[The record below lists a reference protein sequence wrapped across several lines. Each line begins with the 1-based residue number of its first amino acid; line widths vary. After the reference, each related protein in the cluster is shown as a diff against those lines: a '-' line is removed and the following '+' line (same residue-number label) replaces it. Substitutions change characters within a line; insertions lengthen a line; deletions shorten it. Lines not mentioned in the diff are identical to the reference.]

1 MDQVS
6 LNRWMRQLCR
16 SAMLDLTQVGD
27 YRTDFL
33 LTIDDLGVEYKLD
46 GQVLR
51 LRKRI
56 EMIDVNALQLNL
68 VQRGLKTKCQY
79 QLKTKSTNLDVI
91 ALFDQK
97 AITSVATCEK
107 QTHGKGRR
115 GNHWVSPFGQ
125 NIYCT
130 VGVLK
135 SIKPANLGLLSI
147 VTGLAI
153 CRALDNFGYK
163 SVKLKWPNDLYHRGK
178 KLGGILIESRPL
190 KGDEYFLAIG
200 FGINFDMSIKTLAS
214 IEPPATC
221 LNLIGSKLLTRNQL
235 LLETVSQVLKDIAAF
250 GDEKILQLVR
260 AFDDIDAFKGMPV
273 NVLSSGKT
281 ITGINAGI
289 AQTGQL
295 QLETVQGL
303 MLFSA
308 ADISLRHA

>member
-1 MDQVS
+1 
-6 LNRWMRQLCR
+6 
-16 SAMLDLTQVGD
+16 MLDLTQVGN
-27 YRTDFL
+27 YRADLL
-33 LTIDDLGVEYKLD
+33 LTIDNLGVEYKLD

-56 EMIDVNALQLNL
+56 EMIDIDALQLSL
-68 VQRGLKTKCQY
+68 VQRGLKTTCQY
-79 QLKTKSTNLDVI
+79 RLETKSTNLDVI

-130 VGVLK
+130 VGILK

-153 CRALDNFGYK
+153 SKALDNFGYK
-163 SVKLKWPNDLYHRGK
+163 AVKLKWPNDLYHQGK
-178 KLGGILIESRPL
+178 KLGGILIESRPV
-190 KGDEYFLAIG
+190 KDDEYFLAIG
-200 FGINFDMSIKTLAS
+200 FGINVDMSNEALAA
-214 IEPPATC
+214 IEPAATC
-221 LNLIGSKLLTRNQL
+221 LNLMGSKLLTRNQI

-250 GDEKILQLVR
+250 SDKSISQLVR
-260 AFDDIDAFKGMPV
+260 AFDEIDAFKGMSV
-273 NVLSSGKT
+273 KVLSSGKT

-295 QLETVQGL
+295 QLETEQGM

>member
-1 MDQVS
+1 MDQVL
-6 LNRWMRQLCR
+6 LNRWMLQLCG
-16 SAMLDLTQVGD
+16 SAMLDLTQVGN
-27 YRTDFL
+27 YRADL
-33 LTIDDLGVEYKLD
+33 LLAIDNLGVEYKLD

-56 EMIDVNALQLNL
+56 EMIDIDALQLSL
-68 VQRGLKTKCQY
+68 VQRGLKTTCQY
-79 QLKTKSTNLDVI
+79 RLETKSTNLDVI

-130 VGVLK
+130 VGILK

-153 CRALDNFGYK
+153 SKALDNFGYK
-163 SVKLKWPNDLYHRGK
+163 AVKLKWPNDLYHQGK
-178 KLGGILIESRPL
+178 KLGGILIESRPV
-190 KGDEYFLAIG
+190 KDDEYFLAIG
-200 FGINFDMSIKTLAS
+200 FGINVDMSNEALAA
-214 IEPPATC
+214 IEPAATC
-221 LNLIGSKLLTRNQL
+221 LNLMGSKLLTRNQI

-250 GDEKILQLVR
+250 SDKSISQLVR
-260 AFDDIDAFKGMPV
+260 AFDEIDAFKGMSV
-273 NVLSSGKT
+273 KVLSSGKT

-295 QLETVQGL
+295 QLETEQGM

>member
-1 MDQVS
+1 
-6 LNRWMRQLCR
+6 
-16 SAMLDLTQVGD
+16 
-27 YRTDFL
+27 
-33 LTIDDLGVEYKLD
+33 VEYKLD

-56 EMIDVNALQLNL
+56 EMIDIDALQLSL
-68 VQRGLKTKCQY
+68 VQRGLKTTCQY
-79 QLKTKSTNLDVI
+79 RLETKSTNLDVI

-130 VGVLK
+130 VGILK

-153 CRALDNFGYK
+153 SKALDNFGYK
-163 SVKLKWPNDLYHRGK
+163 AVKLKWPNDLYHQGK
-178 KLGGILIESRPL
+178 KLGGILIESRPV
-190 KGDEYFLAIG
+190 KDDEYFLAIG
-200 FGINFDMSIKTLAS
+200 FGINVDMSNEALAA
-214 IEPPATC
+214 IEPAATC
-221 LNLIGSKLLTRNQL
+221 LNLMGSKLLTRNQI

-250 GDEKILQLVR
+250 SDKSISQLVR
-260 AFDDIDAFKGMPV
+260 AFDEIDAFKGMSV
-273 NVLSSGKT
+273 KVLSSGKT

-295 QLETVQGL
+295 QLETEQGM

>member
-1 MDQVS
+1 
-6 LNRWMRQLCR
+6 
-16 SAMLDLTQVGD
+16 MLDLTQVGN
-27 YRTDFL
+27 YRADL
-33 LTIDDLGVEYKLD
+33 LLAIDNLGVEYKLD

-56 EMIDVNALQLNL
+56 EMIDIDALQLSL
-68 VQRGLKTKCQY
+68 VQRGLKTTCQY
-79 QLKTKSTNLDVI
+79 RLETKSTNLDVI

-130 VGVLK
+130 VGILK

-153 CRALDNFGYK
+153 SKALDNFGYK
-163 SVKLKWPNDLYHRGK
+163 AVKLKWPNDLYHQGK
-178 KLGGILIESRPL
+178 KLGGILIESRPV
-190 KGDEYFLAIG
+190 KDDEYFLAIG
-200 FGINFDMSIKTLAS
+200 FGINVDMSNEALAA
-214 IEPPATC
+214 IEPAATC
-221 LNLIGSKLLTRNQL
+221 LNLMGSKLLTRNQI

-250 GDEKILQLVR
+250 SDKSISQLVR
-260 AFDDIDAFKGMPV
+260 AFDEIDAFKGMSV
-273 NVLSSGKT
+273 KVLSSGKT

-295 QLETVQGL
+295 QLETEQGM

>member
-1 MDQVS
+1 
-6 LNRWMRQLCR
+6 
-16 SAMLDLTQVGD
+16 MLDLTQVGN
-27 YRTDFL
+27 YRADLL
-33 LTIDDLGVEYKLD
+33 LTIDNLGVEYKLD

-56 EMIDVNALQLNL
+56 EMIDIDALQLSL
-68 VQRGLKTKCQY
+68 VQRGLKTTCQY
-79 QLKTKSTNLDVI
+79 RLETKSTNLDVI

-130 VGVLK
+130 VGILK

-153 CRALDNFGYK
+153 SKALDNFGYK
-163 SVKLKWPNDLYHRGK
+163 AVKLKWPNDLYHQGK
-178 KLGGILIESRPL
+178 KLGGILIESRPV
-190 KGDEYFLAIG
+190 KDDEYFLAIG
-200 FGINFDMSIKTLAS
+200 FGINVDMSNEALAA
-214 IEPPATC
+214 IEPAATC
-221 LNLIGSKLLTRNQL
+221 LNLMGSKLLTRNQI

-250 GDEKILQLVR
+250 SDKSISQLVR
-260 AFDDIDAFKGMPV
+260 AFDEIDAFKGMSV
-273 NVLSSGKT
+273 KVLSSGKT
-281 ITGINAGI
+281 ITGINVGI

-295 QLETVQGL
+295 QLETEQGM

>member
-1 MDQVS
+1 
-6 LNRWMRQLCR
+6 
-16 SAMLDLTQVGD
+16 MLDLTQVGN
-27 YRTDFL
+27 YRADLL
-33 LTIDDLGVEYKLD
+33 LTIDNLGVEYKLD

-56 EMIDVNALQLNL
+56 EMIDIDALQLSL
-68 VQRGLKTKCQY
+68 VQRGLKTTCQY
-79 QLKTKSTNLDVI
+79 RLETKSTNLDVI

-130 VGVLK
+130 VGILK

-153 CRALDNFGYK
+153 SIALDNFGYK
-163 SVKLKWPNDLYHRGK
+163 AVKLKWPNDLYHQGK
-178 KLGGILIESRPL
+178 KLGGILIESRPV
-190 KGDEYFLAIG
+190 KDDEYFLAIG
-200 FGINFDMSIKTLAS
+200 FGINVDMSNEALAA
-214 IEPPATC
+214 IEPAATC
-221 LNLIGSKLLTRNQL
+221 LNLMGSKLLTRNQI

-250 GDEKILQLVR
+250 SDKSISQLVR
-260 AFDDIDAFKGMPV
+260 AFDEIDAFKGMSV
-273 NVLSSGKT
+273 KVLSSGKT

-295 QLETVQGL
+295 QLETEQGM

>member
-6 LNRWMRQLCR
+6 VNHWMRQLCG
-16 SAMLDLTQVGD
+16 SAVLDLNQLGD
-27 YRTDFL
+27 HRAGFL
-33 LTIDDLGVEYKLD
+33 VSIDDLGLEYKLD
-46 GQVLR
+46 RQLLR

-56 EMIDVNALQLNL
+56 EMIDVDSLQFSLA
-68 VQRGLKTKCQY
+68 QRGLKTKCQY
-79 QLKTKSTNLDVI
+79 RLETKSTNLDVI

-97 AITSVATCEK
+97 AITSIATCEK

-135 SIKPANLGLLSI
+135 TIKPANLGLLSI

-153 CRALDNFGYK
+153 CRALENFGYK
-163 SVKLKWPNDLYHRGK
+163 AVKLKWPNDLYLEGK
-178 KLGGILIESRPL
+178 KLGGILIESRPV
-190 KGDEYFLAIG
+190 KDDEYFLAIG
-200 FGINFDMSIKTLAS
+200 FGINVDMSNEALGA
-214 IEPPATC
+214 IEPAATC
-221 LNLIGSKLLTRNQL
+221 LDLIGSKLLTRNQI

-250 GDEKILQLVR
+250 SDESISPLVR

-281 ITGINAGI
+281 IAGINAGI

-295 QLETVQGL
+295 QLETVQGM

-308 ADISLRHA
+308 ADISLRRA

>member
-1 MDQVS
+1 
-6 LNRWMRQLCR
+6 
-16 SAMLDLTQVGD
+16 MLDLTQVGN
-27 YRTDFL
+27 YRADLL
-33 LTIDDLGVEYKLD
+33 LTIDNLGVEYKLD

-56 EMIDVNALQLNL
+56 EMIDIDALQLSL
-68 VQRGLKTKCQY
+68 VQRGLKTTCQY
-79 QLKTKSTNLDVI
+79 RLETKSTNLDVI

-130 VGVLK
+130 VGILK

-153 CRALDNFGYK
+153 SIALNNFGYK
-163 SVKLKWPNDLYHRGK
+163 AVKLKWPNDLYHQGK
-178 KLGGILIESRPL
+178 KLGGILIESRPV
-190 KGDEYFLAIG
+190 KDDEYFLAIG
-200 FGINFDMSIKTLAS
+200 FGINVDMSNEALAA
-214 IEPPATC
+214 IEPAATC
-221 LNLIGSKLLTRNQL
+221 LNLMGSKLLTRNQI

-250 GDEKILQLVR
+250 SDKSISQLVR
-260 AFDDIDAFKGMPV
+260 AFDEIDAFKGMSV
-273 NVLSSGKT
+273 KVLSSGKT

-295 QLETVQGL
+295 QLETEQGI

>member
-1 MDQVS
+1 
-6 LNRWMRQLCR
+6 
-16 SAMLDLTQVGD
+16 
-27 YRTDFL
+27 L
-33 LTIDDLGVEYKLD
+33 LTIDNLGVEYKLD

-56 EMIDVNALQLNL
+56 EMIDIDALQLSL
-68 VQRGLKTKCQY
+68 VQRGLKTTCQY
-79 QLKTKSTNLDVI
+79 RLETKSTNLDVI

-130 VGVLK
+130 VGILK

-153 CRALDNFGYK
+153 SKALDNFGYK
-163 SVKLKWPNDLYHRGK
+163 AVKLKWPNDLYHQGK
-178 KLGGILIESRPL
+178 KLGGILIESRPV
-190 KGDEYFLAIG
+190 KDDEYFLAIG
-200 FGINFDMSIKTLAS
+200 FGINVDMSNEALAA
-214 IEPPATC
+214 IEPAATC
-221 LNLIGSKLLTRNQL
+221 LNLMGSKLLTRNQI

-250 GDEKILQLVR
+250 SDKSISQLVR
-260 AFDDIDAFKGMPV
+260 AFDEIDAFKGMSV
-273 NVLSSGKT
+273 KVLSSGKT

-295 QLETVQGL
+295 QLETEQGM
-303 MLFSA
+303 MLFFA

>member
-1 MDQVS
+1 
-6 LNRWMRQLCR
+6 
-16 SAMLDLTQVGD
+16 MLDLTQVGN
-27 YRTDFL
+27 YRADLL
-33 LTIDDLGVEYKLD
+33 LTIDNLGVEYKLD

-56 EMIDVNALQLNL
+56 EMIDIDALQLSL
-68 VQRGLKTKCQY
+68 VQRGLKTTCQY
-79 QLKTKSTNLDVI
+79 RLETKSTNLDVI

-130 VGVLK
+130 VGILK

-153 CRALDNFGYK
+153 SIALNNFGYK
-163 SVKLKWPNDLYHRGK
+163 AVKLKWPNDLYHQGK
-178 KLGGILIESRPL
+178 KLGGILIESRPV
-190 KGDEYFLAIG
+190 KDDEYFLAIG
-200 FGINFDMSIKTLAS
+200 FGINVDMSNEALAA
-214 IEPPATC
+214 IEPAATC
-221 LNLIGSKLLTRNQL
+221 LNLMGSKLLTRNQI

-250 GDEKILQLVR
+250 SDKSISQLVR
-260 AFDDIDAFKGMPV
+260 AFDEIDAFKGMSV
-273 NVLSSGKT
+273 KVLSSGKT

-295 QLETVQGL
+295 QLETEQGM